1 MRGSQHLPLIRGDFS
16 LHLLTQIEIL
26 RGDISHE
33 ELSKRLGD
41 VTERYLA
48 RYVAGKVHLLE
59 RDFYQLAQALSI
71 RPRVLAEQW
80 AAACGL
86 RVRARLSDKDAVEW
100 MRQRAYHHWAR
111 HSRLAGNRVPPSP
124 SPMTIIREKYADRL
138 PRKTPRLTFYF
149 DKGKSPI
156 SEARKRFARAYEML
170 VQFVHDHES
179 QRTIGAMHGIGPTR
193 ARRLMR
199 SAAYTWARNQGIN
212 LSCDKSV
219 PFKADAKLVRNL
231 YAGLRFFAQQQFA
244 ALDAQSHKDK
254 YDGTEDEF

>member
-1 MRGSQHLPLIRGDFS
+1 MKWDFRN
-16 LHLLTQIEIL
+16 HLLTQIEIL

-86 RVRARLSDKDAVEW
+86 RVLARLSDKDAVEW
-100 MRQRAYHHWAR
+100 MRRRAYHHWAR

-124 SPMTIIREKYADRL
+124 SPMTIIREKYADQL

-149 DKGKSPI
+149 DKGKSRI

-179 QRTIGAMHGIGPTR
+179 QRTIGAMHGIGATQ
-193 ARRLMR
+193 ARRLMQN
-199 SAAYTWARNQGIN
+199 AAYTWARNQGIN

-231 YAGLRFFAQQQFA
+231 YTGLRFFARQQFA
-244 ALDAQSHKDK
+244 ALDAQTDMEKCN
-254 YDGTEDEF
+254 GTKAEF